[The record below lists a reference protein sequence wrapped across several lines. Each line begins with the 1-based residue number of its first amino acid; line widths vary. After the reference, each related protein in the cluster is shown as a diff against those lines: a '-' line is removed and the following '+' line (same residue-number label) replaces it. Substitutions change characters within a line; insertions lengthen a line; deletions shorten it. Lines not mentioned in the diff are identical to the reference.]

1 MSFTDQQLQQA
12 FAAFDAA
19 NREDPNT
26 EVVDGQAQPKELVY
40 AQRMSQQLNEFCGD
54 ASPVVQLAA
63 RAQHICRWK
72 IPRTDYPMDR
82 PGYHRWRTEL
92 GKFHA
97 DTAAAILAKQGVDP
111 ELIERVKTL
120 LQKRKLKQDPEVQ
133 LLEDVVCL
141 VFIRHY
147 LADFARKHDEEKLLD
162 IIRKTWKKMSPKGQE
177 AALSLALPE
186 DLTTLITR
194 AVAPDS
200 DEN

>member
-26 EVVDGQAQPKELVY
+26 EVVAGQAQPKELVY
-40 AQRMSQQLNEFCGD
+40 AQRMSQQLNEFCAD

-92 GKFHA
+92 GRFHA
-97 DTAAAILAKQGVDP
+97 DTAAAILAKQGVDS

>member
-40 AQRMSQQLNEFCGD
+40 AQRMSQQLNEFCAD

>member
-26 EVVDGQAQPKELVY
+26 EVVAGQAQPKELVY

-186 DLTTLITR
+186 DLMTLITR

>member
-26 EVVDGQAQPKELVY
+26 EVVAGQAQPKELVY

-97 DTAAAILAKQGVDP
+97 DTAAAILAKQGIDP

>member
-26 EVVDGQAQPKELVY
+26 EVVAGQAQPKELVY
-40 AQRMSQQLNEFCGD
+40 AQRMSQQLNEFCAD

-82 PGYHRWRTEL
+82 LGYHRWRTEL

-97 DTAAAILAKQGVDP
+97 DTAAAILAKQGIDP

>member
-26 EVVDGQAQPKELVY
+26 EVVAGQAQPKELVY

-92 GKFHA
+92 GRFHA

>member
-26 EVVDGQAQPKELVY
+26 EVVAGQAQPKELVY

-92 GKFHA
+92 GRFHA
-97 DTAAAILAKQGVDP
+97 DTAAAILAKQGVDS

>member
-40 AQRMSQQLNEFCGD
+40 AQRMSQQLNEFCAD

-186 DLTTLITR
+186 DLMTLITR

>member
-26 EVVDGQAQPKELVY
+26 EVVAGQAQPKELVY

-92 GKFHA
+92 GRFHA
-97 DTAAAILAKQGVDP
+97 DTAAAILAKQGVDS

-200 DEN
+200 DED

>member
-26 EVVDGQAQPKELVY
+26 EVVAGQAQPKELVY
-40 AQRMSQQLNEFCGD
+40 AQRMSQQLNEFCAD

-97 DTAAAILAKQGVDP
+97 DTAAAILAKQGIDP

>member
-40 AQRMSQQLNEFCGD
+40 AQRMSQQLNEFCAD

-92 GKFHA
+92 GRFHA

>member
-26 EVVDGQAQPKELVY
+26 EVVAGQAQPKELVY

-147 LADFARKHDEEKLLD
+147 LADFARKHDEEKVLD

>member
-26 EVVDGQAQPKELVY
+26 EVVAGQAQPKELVY

-97 DTAAAILAKQGVDP
+97 DTAAAILAKQGVDS

>member
-186 DLTTLITR
+186 DLMTLITR

>member
-40 AQRMSQQLNEFCGD
+40 AQRMSQQLNEFCAD

-97 DTAAAILAKQGVDP
+97 DTAAAILAKQGIDP

>member
-26 EVVDGQAQPKELVY
+26 EVVAGQAQPKELVY

>member
-97 DTAAAILAKQGVDP
+97 DTAAAILAKQGIDP

>member
-26 EVVDGQAQPKELVY
+26 EVVAGQAQPKELVY

-147 LADFARKHDEEKLLD
+147 LADFARKHDEEKVLD

-186 DLTTLITR
+186 DLMTLITR

>member
-40 AQRMSQQLNEFCGD
+40 AQRMSQQLNEFCAD

-92 GKFHA
+92 GRFHA
-97 DTAAAILAKQGVDP
+97 DTAAAILAKQGVDS

>member
-12 FAAFDAA
+12 FAAFDAT

-40 AQRMSQQLNEFCGD
+40 AQRMSQQLNEFCAD

-97 DTAAAILAKQGVDP
+97 DTAAAILAKQGVDS

>member
-26 EVVDGQAQPKELVY
+26 EVVAGQAQPKELVY
-40 AQRMSQQLNEFCGD
+40 AQRMSQQLNEFCAD

-82 PGYHRWRTEL
+82 LGYHRWRTEL

>member
-26 EVVDGQAQPKELVY
+26 EVVAGQAQPKELVY
-40 AQRMSQQLNEFCGD
+40 AQRMSQQLNEFCAD

>member
-26 EVVDGQAQPKELVY
+26 EVVAGQAQPKELVY
-40 AQRMSQQLNEFCGD
+40 AQRMSQQLNEFCAD

-97 DTAAAILAKQGVDP
+97 DTAAAILAKQGVDS

>member
-40 AQRMSQQLNEFCGD
+40 AQRMSQQLNEFCAD

-92 GKFHA
+92 GRFHA
-97 DTAAAILAKQGVDP
+97 DTAAAILAKQGIDP